1 MVFVVFEICGEDQ
14 TRDIGNQ
21 YKKKMQEEVKKIK
34 EHEDDYV
41 RLARTTIEHYVKRKV
56 EIIPEVTKEMKRRA
70 GVFVSIHEERAF
82 KRAVLSTFMPVQD
95 NIALEIVHNAI
106 SACSEDPRF

>member
-1 MVFVVFEICGEDQ
+1 MWTEIIPDHGRCFRSKKRLNQTFYSYEGPFGVGYGVCGFEICGEDL

-41 RLARTTIEHYVKRKV
+41 RLARTTIEHYVKEKV
-56 EIIPEVTKEMKRRA
+56 EIIPEVTEEMKRRA
-70 GVFVSIHEERAF
+70 GVFCIYS
-82 KRAVLSTFMPVQD
+82 
-95 NIALEIVHNAI
+95 
-106 SACSEDPRF
+106 